1 MSEYSVQTVVQCP
14 NRCPVS
20 VDPLTDQE
28 RDVAADLTRSHG
40 GICAAFLAPFCYEF
54 SECSRSAM
62 VKPSKESK
70 AKAAAKAT
78 ASEVANGSQA
88 TLGAMPG
95 PGVSR
100 PAARSHELA
109 LTVDVKKEFEDRTQI
124 DFRLL

>member
-1 MSEYSVQTVVQCP
+1 MGASVQLSLHLFVTNSLSAQDRACSEGALP
-14 NRCPVS
+14 PMVS
-20 VDPLTDQE
+20 Q
-28 RDVAADLTRSHG
+28 
-40 GICAAFLAPFCYEF
+40 
-54 SECSRSAM
+54 
-62 VKPSKESK
+62 SK
-70 AKAAAKAT
+70 AKAQAKAT

-100 PAARSHELA
+100 PAARSHEMP

>member
-1 MSEYSVQTVVQCP
+1 MQLSLHLFVTNSLNAQDRACSEGALP
-14 NRCPVS
+14 
-20 VDPLTDQE
+20 
-28 RDVAADLTRSHG
+28 
-40 GICAAFLAPFCYEF
+40 
-54 SECSRSAM
+54 AM
-62 VKPSKESK
+62 VSQSKESK